1 MGVGKGDFMG
11 FQYGGYHSSQLGITR
26 VSDGSR
32 YTEELAPTINDKIIE
47 KPGNDG
53 TYFFG
58 SFFTQKTFDLSMAFD
73 SITEAQLYLLR
84 MIFSTK
90 VPQQL
95 IFDETPYKFYWA
107 KPAAA
112 PQFNYV
118 CFEEGDKLRVYKGE
132 CTVSL
137 VSYDVYAHSTKK
149 TLTEFDDENVAEWS
163 DVIALKQTLDGID
176 TFGGN
181 PLMAELW
188 NPGEVETD
196 WTLSL
201 KGFSADTVD
210 DTGSIQ
216 KGTLGA
222 SSGFHIYLTDDADSQ
237 LYLSQIVRIGL
248 DDEVRINSATNLIE
262 GYKDGKRTGNL
273 YNRHKTKGTF
283 FKIPTGQSYMTITG
297 ITNAA
302 QVGIDYDYLFY

>member
-32 YTEELAPTINDKIIE
+32 YTEELAPTINDKITE

-58 SFFTQKTFDLSMAFD
+58 SFFTQKIFDLSMAFD

-95 IFDETPYKFYWA
+95 IFDEAPYKFYWA

-149 TLTEFDDENVAEWS
+149 TLAEFDDENVAEWS

-262 GYKDGKRTGNL
+262 RYKDGKRTGNL

>member
-11 FQYGGYHSSQLGITR
+11 FQYGGYHSSQLGVTR

-58 SFFTQKTFDLSMAFD
+58 SFFTQKTFDLSMAFV

-112 PQFNYV
+112 PQFNYI
-118 CFEEGDKLRVYKGE
+118 CFEEGDKLPVYKGE

-149 TLTEFDDENVAEWS
+149 TLAEFDDENVVEWS

-196 WTLSL
+196 WALSL
-201 KGFSADTVD
+201 KGFTSDVVNDSGITIP
-210 DTGSIQ
+210 G
-216 KGTLGA
+216 KLGTSDGI
-222 SSGFHIYLTDDADSQ
+222 HIYLADNADAQ
-237 LYLSQIVRIGL
+237 LYLSQISRIGS
-248 DDEVRINSATNLIE
+248 DDEIRINSATNLLE
-262 GYKDGKRTGNL
+262 GYKNGKRTGNL
-273 YNRHKTKGTF
+273 YNKYKIKGTF
-283 FKIPTGQSYMTITG
+283 FKIPTGQSYMALTG

>member
-32 YTEELAPTINDKIIE
+32 YTEELVPTINDKIIE

-58 SFFTQKTFDLSMAFD
+58 SFFTQKSFDLNMAFD

-90 VPQQL
+90 KPQQL

-107 KPAAA
+107 KPAAS
-112 PQFNYV
+112 PQFSYI
-118 CFEEGDKLRVYKGE
+118 CFEEGNEKRVYKGE
-132 CTVSL
+132 CSVSL
-137 VSYDVYAHSTKK
+137 IAYDAYAHSTKK
-149 TLTEFDDENVAEWS
+149 TLAEFDDENVTEWA

-176 TFGGN
+176 TFSGN

-188 NPGEVETD
+188 NAGELATNWV
-196 WTLSL
+196 LSL
-201 KGFSADTVD
+201 KGFSADTTD
-210 DTGSIQ
+210 DTGSTQ

-222 SSGFHIYLTDDADSQ
+222 SSGFHIYLVDNTDSQ
-237 LYLSQIVRIGL
+237 LYLSQITRIGS

-273 YNRHKTKGTF
+273 YNRYKTRGTF

-302 QVGIDYDYLFY
+302 QVGIDYDYLYY